1 MIKANDEQFYEML
14 EYTDLHTHLTPSF
27 NKDDITIHRLIRFII
42 LLTILISMVACG
54 VREEQNLRSEKP
66 LVIMAASSLTD
77 VLTEIGEKF
86 KGFHP
91 DVTLA
96 FNFDGSQRLQTQLLL
111 GAQADIFIS
120 ADWKQAKDLENANL
134 VLTKAKPFAHN
145 KLTIIVHEKSGA
157 SPAHSLS
164 NLTDLSNPKIKLV
177 LANKNVPAG
186 KYTRQ
191 MLQDAEH
198 HGNLG
203 SQFKMTVLNNL
214 ISNES
219 NVRAVVQKVSLGVAD
234 VGVVYKTDV
243 KENVEHV
250 KSIPIPEYIN
260 PKTAYPVVVL
270 EGSKQYSLAQQFVS
284 FLYSDDAQSLLVKHR
299 FDTGTYMPVISQNIE
314 Q

>member
-1 MIKANDEQFYEML
+1 ML

-27 NKDDITIHRLIRFII
+27 NKDDITIHRLIGFIVP
-42 LLTILISMVACG
+42 LTILISMVACG
-54 VREEQNLRSEKP
+54 VREEQNLRSERP

-86 KGFHP
+86 KESHP

-96 FNFDGSQRLQTQLLL
+96 FNFDGSQRLRTQLLL

-134 VLTKAKPFAHN
+134 VLTKAKPFAYN
-145 KLTIIVHEKSGA
+145 TLSIIVHEKSGT
-157 SPAHSLS
+157 SPAHSVR
-164 NLTDLSNPKIKLV
+164 NLVDLSNPKIKLV

-191 MLQDAEH
+191 MLEDAEH
-198 HGNLG
+198 HGNFG

-219 NVRAVVQKVSLGVAD
+219 SVRAVVQKVSLGVAD

-250 KSIPIPEYIN
+250 KSIPIPDYIN

-270 EGSKQYSLAQQFVS
+270 QGSKQYSLAQQFVS
-284 FLYSDDAQSLLVKHR
+284 FLYSDHAKSLLVKHQ
-299 FDTGTYMPVISQNIE
+299 FNTGASTPVISQNIE